1 MAPPADRSV
10 SKSVFKAR
18 ALELCREVEA
28 NGRPLLITDHGRPV
42 LRLVPYEESTK
53 EILGRLRGSVTR
65 YDDPTEPIDATWEA
79 QE

>member
-1 MAPPADRSV
+1 
-10 SKSVFKAR
+10 
-18 ALELCREVEA
+18 
-28 NGRPLLITDHGRPV
+28 
-42 LRLVPYEESTK
+42 